1 MSLVISNLKKAFG
14 SKTIFD
20 NFSYTFKDTGIYAL
34 TGESGVGKTT
44 LLRLIAGLDTTYS
57 GEILGGGIG
66 NVSFAFQ
73 EHRLFPNLSALDN
86 VILANHDKPTD
97 EVMAE
102 AKNMLLSLG
111 IAEKDIH
118 LTPSE
123 LSGGMRARVSLAR
136 AFLKKSPM
144 LLLDEPTSEL
154 DAENAELVRKVIKKQ
169 SESQLVIMVTH
180 NLGDISNLSATEI
193 KL

>member
-136 AFLKKSPM
+136 AFLKKSPL

-169 SESQLVIMVTH
+169 SERQLVIMVTH

>member
-180 NLGDISNLSATEI
+180 NIEDISNLSATEI

>member
-1 MSLVISNLKKAFG
+1 MSLVIFNLKKAFG

-136 AFLKKSPM
+136 AFLKKSPL

-169 SESQLVIMVTH
+169 SERQLVIMVTH